1 MSTLTLSGKKTMTT
15 FAEGVALAED
25 APANAITKGL
35 DGAKVSL
42 QPESPK
48 PVRLGG
54 SPDEGE
60 ASGDGSGSKPNG
72 GKVYIVKKL
81 VLQVDIKKIRQLQDL
96 LEILDELEDKA
107 NSSEDPDDDLET
119 DYALA

>member
-1 MSTLTLSGKKTMTT
+1 MHEEYMRQ
-15 FAEGVALAED
+15 ALALAQEAA

-42 QPESPK
+42 QQEAPK

-54 SPDEGE
+54 GPDEDQNTE
-60 ASGDGSGSKPNG
+60 DGGTPGSNG

-81 VLQVDIKKIRQLQDL
+81 VLQVDIQKIKQLQDL
-96 LEILDELEDKA
+96 LEILDELEDTV
-107 NSSEDPDDDLET
+107 NSSEDPDDDPET
-119 DYALA
+119 DYVLA